1 MLSIINH
8 PPSRSALFALGLLV
22 GIAIVLLPHRDQAES
37 HASMHDDH
45 YGNALAKSAAREA
58 VEATFRKDL
67 ISLSAIAESVANN
80 PRVEQVNIY
89 DIEGRVLVQAGLEKH
104 LVSDSAQ
111 TYQTTIAMQD
121 SAAGVVAVTLAPLN
135 WQGKRWQPI
144 YFLIMLIAFA
154 YLVWRLYADN
164 FINIKSLTKNWASNH
179 EANENDDALTLPSEA
194 LLDDDNES
202 DAEPEVAYAALCIKN
217 VGVLQQQLNGE
228 TFRKTF
234 NQVEQK
240 LNKIGQLY
248 GALDCHWEQ
257 DRYLIKFGA
266 TEQSDALFN
275 SACAAKLMID
285 LAGITNRIPLD
296 LAAQISLDKH
306 STIKSTMPFVGLAVH
321 EADDAYDLLNG
332 RIELLDIGED
342 DSTRKLISAFVQPY
356 SELLKKQIAQLG
368 EQFKI

>member
-22 GIAIVLLPHRDQAES
+22 GIAIVLLPQRDQAES

-154 YLVWRLYADN
+154 YLVWRLYVDN

-257 DRYLIKFGA
+257 DRYFIKFGA
-266 TEQSDALFN
+266 AQESEALFN
-275 SACAAKLMID
+275 AACAAKLMLD

-296 LAAQISLDKH
+296 LAAQISLQKQNTLQDD
-306 STIKSTMPFVGLAVH
+306 MPFVGLAVH
-321 EADDAYDLLNG
+321 EVKDAFSLLKPRTELLEISEDDAS
-332 RIELLDIGED
+332 R
-342 DSTRKLISAFVQPY
+342 RLISAFSPPY
-356 SELLKKQIAQLG
+356 ADLLKKQMAQLSD
-368 EQFKI
+368 QIN